1 MSRST
6 SLLLTT
12 LLVLLFAT
20 LAGCGGGCE
29 DEDDGDATLQP
40 FPAAS
45 APAMTTQP
53 VRCYGADAAAQGCK
67 Q

>member
-1 MSRST
+1 MSRPT

-12 LLVLLFAT
+12 LLVLLFAS

-40 FPAAS
+40 FQAAS

-53 VRCYGADAAAQGCK
+53 VRCYGAAAAAQECK